1 MAVRKT
7 KRMGIVKKLAALAL
21 SGCMFFGIGSEA
33 LAASLKD
40 VFDEHYYADSYGDVK
55 EAYGYDREALW
66 NHFRNFGMKEGRNMN
81 MFFDVAKYRAQYA
94 DLEAVFGDDWGA
106 YLNHYLTYGAKE
118 GRDTGTGF
126 DALEYADRYAD
137 LKEAFGDDVLALWHH
152 YQTYGSAEQRDGR
165 DQWII
170 DAEREAQRRASESA
184 GSAAKP
190 ESKPV
195 VVRPGELLP
204 GTDTDTDT
212 DTTPGEPQPG
222 PDTDTDATPGE
233 PQPGPDTDTDAT
245 PGEPQPGPD
254 TDTDTTP
261 DQPQE
266 DGDGPEDTETS
277 GDTGN
282 TDSDER
288 PDYLW
293 NGWRPISGDIKVV
306 IPYSMDHAVY
316 FYTLDQYKYNPAVM
330 LAAEQGAAV
339 MACVGG
345 QVVSVFQDEEIGQAV
360 TVDLGGGYRVT
371 YGQLD
376 NIQVTE
382 GSYVEA
388 GQVIGFIAAPTIYYQ
403 IEGSHLYL
411 ALRLDGMPV
420 NPETLWQ

>member
-1 MAVRKT
+1 MC
-7 KRMGIVKKLAALAL
+7 
-21 SGCMFFGIGSEA
+21 SS
-33 LAASLKD
+33 
-40 VFDEHYYADSYGDVK
+40 
-55 EAYGYDREALW
+55 
-66 NHFRNFGMKEGRNMN
+66 
-81 MFFDVAKYRAQYA
+81 
-94 DLEAVFGDDWGA
+94 DL
-106 YLNHYLTYGAKE
+106 
-118 GRDTGTGF
+118 
-126 DALEYADRYAD
+126 
-137 LKEAFGDDVLALWHH
+137 
-152 YQTYGSAEQRDGR
+152 
-165 DQWII
+165 
-170 DAEREAQRRASESA
+170 
-184 GSAAKP
+184 
-190 ESKPV
+190 
-195 VVRPGELLP
+195 
-204 GTDTDTDT
+204 
-212 DTTPGEPQPG
+212 
-222 PDTDTDATPGE
+222 
-233 PQPGPDTDTDAT
+233 
-245 PGEPQPGPD
+245 
-254 TDTDTTP
+254 
-261 DQPQE
+261 
-266 DGDGPEDTETS
+266 
-277 GDTGN
+277 N

>member
-184 GSAAKP
+184 GSAA
-190 ESKPV
+190 
-195 VVRPGELLP
+195 
-204 GTDTDTDT
+204 
-212 DTTPGEPQPG
+212 
-222 PDTDTDATPGE
+222 
-233 PQPGPDTDTDAT
+233 
-245 PGEPQPGPD
+245 
-254 TDTDTTP
+254 
-261 DQPQE
+261 
-266 DGDGPEDTETS
+266 
-277 GDTGN
+277 
-282 TDSDER
+282 
-288 PDYLW
+288 
-293 NGWRPISGDIKVV
+293 
-306 IPYSMDHAVY
+306 
-316 FYTLDQYKYNPAVM
+316 
-330 LAAEQGAAV
+330 
-339 MACVGG
+339 
-345 QVVSVFQDEEIGQAV
+345 
-360 TVDLGGGYRVT
+360 
-371 YGQLD
+371 
-376 NIQVTE
+376 
-382 GSYVEA
+382 
-388 GQVIGFIAAPTIYYQ
+388 
-403 IEGSHLYL
+403 
-411 ALRLDGMPV
+411 
-420 NPETLWQ
+420 

>member
-7 KRMGIVKKLAALAL
+7 KRMGIVKRLAALAL

-126 DALEYADRYAD
+126 DALEYADRYSD

-170 DAEREAQRRASESA
+170 DAEREAQRRASETA

-190 ESKPV
+190 ESTPV
-195 VVRPGELLP
+195 VVRPGELRP
-204 GTDTDTDT
+204 GTDADTDT

-233 PQPGPDTDTDAT
+233 PQPGPDTDTDTT

-266 DGDGPEDTETS
+266 DGDGPE
-277 GDTGN
+277 DTGN

-306 IPYSMDHAVY
+306 IPYSMDHTVY

-345 QVVSVFQDEEIGQAV
+345 QVVSVFRDEEIGQAV

>member
-222 PDTDTDATPGE
+222 PDTE
-233 PQPGPDTDTDAT
+233 TDTT

>member
-1 MAVRKT
+1 
-7 KRMGIVKKLAALAL
+7 
-21 SGCMFFGIGSEA
+21 MFFGIGSEA

-40 VFDEHYYADSYGDVK
+40 VFDERYYADSYGDVK

-126 DALEYADRYAD
+126 DSLEYADRYAD

-170 DAEREAQRRASESA
+170 DAEREAQRRASEAA

-195 VVRPGELLP
+195 VVRPGELRP
-204 GTDTDTDT
+204 ETDA
-212 DTTPGEPQPG
+212 DTTPGKPQPG
-222 PDTDTDATPGE
+222 PDTDTDT
-233 PQPGPDTDTDAT
+233 T

-266 DGDGPEDTETS
+266 DGDGPEDTETP

-306 IPYSMDHAVY
+306 IPYSMDHTVY

-345 QVVSVFQDEEIGQAV
+345 QVVSVFRDEEIGQAV

-420 NPETLWQ
+420 KPETLWQ